1 MTSILVPYHSCM
13 FMLQGMIQLLK
24 LKETFCVFFKYLNA
38 IKKLEIEIEKLID
51 GAGPKRMG
59 F

>member
-1 MTSILVPYHSCM
+1 MPYHSCM